1 LMGPLS
7 EDPDK
12 CASMASFNSC
22 FEEGWNPRTIPGI
35 ATNKVKRS
43 MVAEALPIGFGG
55 SIWRKGSPNGP
66 SPRGRGGE
74 EEVQRS

>member
-1 LMGPLS
+1 
-7 EDPDK
+7 
-12 CASMASFNSC
+12 
-22 FEEGWNPRTIPGI
+22 
-35 ATNKVKRS
+35 